1 MKVYSLT
8 GKSGTGKSYQA
19 MSLCK
24 EKGINSIID
33 DGLFIHGHRVEA
45 GISAK
50 RQKTMVG
57 AIKTALFNNPEH
69 QEQVVAAI
77 ARTKPDSLLILGTS
91 DQMAD
96 RIAKRLGVGP
106 IDERIHIEDITTEEE
121 RQIAR
126 KQRVGQGK
134 HVIPVPTF
142 QVKRAFAGYF
152 ISPLRIIKDN
162 FRGASQT
169 ERTVVRPTFSYMGDF
184 IISDKAVADIV
195 HCVAVESDGIM
206 GVPRVYVNTE
216 PEALQMYVTV
226 DLETGCSLWETTTT
240 FQQRLAQM
248 VERMTA
254 FNIVNVSINVRKLLK
269 PLEMRLEDATK
280 GQ

>member
-19 MSLCK
+19 MNLCM
-24 EKGINSIID
+24 EKDIESIID
-33 DGLFIHGHRVEA
+33 DGLYIFRHRVEA
-45 GISAK
+45 GVSAK

-57 AIKTALFNNPEH
+57 AIKTALFNDPEH
-69 QEQVVAAI
+69 HEQVMAAI
-77 ARTKPDSLLILGTS
+77 ARTKPSSLMILGTS

-96 RIAKRLGVGP
+96 RIAARLGVGP

-121 RQIAR
+121 RAVAR

-134 HVIPVPTF
+134 HVIPAPTF

-152 ISPLRIIKDN
+152 ISPLKIFKDN
-162 FRGASQT
+162 FRGGSQS

-184 IISDKAVADIV
+184 IISDKAVADIA
-195 HCVAVESDGIM
+195 HCVADESEGI
-206 GVPRVYVNTE
+206 GEVSRVYVNTK

-226 DLETGCSLWETTTT
+226 DIQAGSGLWETAAG
-240 FQQRLAQM
+240 FQRRLAEE
-248 VERMTA
+248 VETMTA
-254 FNIVNVSINVRKLLK
+254 FNIVNVSINVRNMVD
-269 PLEMRLEDATK
+269 ES
-280 GQ
+280 